1 MDDEIM
7 VDLTIRDLEL
17 IIKSLEESKKDR
29 KYLKYNQKA
38 KDEFDNLIKKLK
50 ES

>member
-1 MDDEIM
+1 MDDKIS
-7 VDLTIRDLEL
+7 VDLTIHELEL
-17 IIKSLEESKKDR
+17 IIKSLEEFSRDR
-29 KYLKYNQKA
+29 TYVKYTREA